1 MNPTLYRLSYPA
13 KIGDD
18 DVMGGPV
25 LISGLSI
32 YPVPTSN

>member
-1 MNPTLYRLSYPA
+1 
-13 KIGDD
+13 
-18 DVMGGPV
+18 VMGGPV